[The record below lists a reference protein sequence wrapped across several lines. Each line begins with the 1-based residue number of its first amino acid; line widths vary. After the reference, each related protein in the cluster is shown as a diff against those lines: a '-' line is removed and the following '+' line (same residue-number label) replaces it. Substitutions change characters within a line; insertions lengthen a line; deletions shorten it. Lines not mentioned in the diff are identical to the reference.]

1 MKRAFAEVGIFVV
14 WSAFWILLA
23 ISAFGS
29 QP

>member
-1 MKRAFAEVGIFVV
+1 MKRIAAELGLFLI

-23 ISAFGS
+23 ISAFGR

>member
-1 MKRAFAEVGIFVV
+1 MKRIAAEFGLFLI

-23 ISAFGS
+23 ISLFGR

>member
-1 MKRAFAEVGIFVV
+1 MKRAFAEVSLFVV

-23 ISAFGS
+23 ISVFGR